1 MAAQVEVQSVEVRRT
16 VTGGR
21 LHLSP
26 LTDSSNTSPSIS
38 QSHIITPEPKKPI
51 PAPKPRLT
59 PKPFSVEKN
68 PIIRPIPAPKPHTK
82 TRPVSTHPAGYKPET
97 PCNPNPQQPVA
108 IVMPS
113 PVSSNPSLPTSTSF
127 RTSAKVNTGQTT
139 KPVAPPFKPAPPLDP
154 VDPIKPTPPLP
165 AERHKPMNQMTPMQ
179 KEASISRAKSLGFL
193 NQIDFSEAAVP
204 PRPKPR
210 GSRPRPVSAVLM
222 YNAETPPPASHLT
235 EGRPLSLDL
244 TSKFESVGLSLHPKT
259 AKSNVKES
267 PSKEEVLPPKSQQQ
281 TNSTVSLNTD
291 VKVKPLVPNEQ
302 TKICIKETEDNQQ
315 GASVKSRIN
324 LLLDSSSATET
335 VSAGQT
341 SDIPAQVQNVPETQ
355 PQVGVKQL
363 IKQLTDD
370 TTPTQSPV
378 LKPAVKPRSLPSDL
392 TKKFSSEK
400 LSDLG
405 GVSLS
410 EETEYHDINKDTQR
424 RVREVEAAAVNPTY
438 KKDLVDFQGQL
449 KRISSMTESPEAGK
463 TFSATI
469 KQSTPSVEVQ
479 TVRASLFDNI
489 VEKSSVLMVDK
500 DKGWTKAT
508 DSLSNPS
515 LRRVSSEDEG
525 TLVTATYKDS
535 VSPSPLRVNHAM
547 DTVQAVE
554 ESRAVSERI
563 LPAQREDKAMTL
575 RSRRS
580 EGNKPM
586 MEKNGLIKDEP
597 ASPMATEQQP
607 RYLRIGAFQKWATSS
622 PDSGVAN
629 EKLKESL
636 RGKETDLNKDRQR
649 EAEQEE
655 AAAAPKRLKTLQVD
669 EQPKPKA
676 TYFALTGQIQ
686 ESMSLSEVGANI
698 SSTVPYDDFAIG
710 SGQTTSQGKVSAI
723 KRNLSLNDT
732 LRNKHRDKNKD
743 IGMISHMSPRQMAA
757 SNYVHTAEKMT
768 IKTEQTKE
776 DDGKIKAFEREK
788 QRQVDIEKQAI
799 IQFSQMKEIDMQ
811 REFEKQKAY
820 EREKQSV
827 LAQHKALKNL
837 QELDFEKQR
846 DLEKPS
852 QIQLDKEKA
861 RRQELERRKQ
871 QESERQRGLEKQ
883 RQQEML
889 KQKEQEL
896 ERQRELMRLM
906 AQEKEKQRKIE
917 RELELMR
924 FREQEKARQQE
935 LNRQQELLW
944 LREQETLRQRELE
957 RQRELMLLKEQQ
969 KHRELQRQQEQL
981 KQREQE
987 MERQRE
993 LMRQKEQEKE
1003 QWREVE
1009 QERKREWE
1017 RQRQREEEMQRELD
1031 KETLL
1036 MEMQRNKHR
1045 TEELERIKE
1054 MEAEK
1059 LLDFEK
1065 RKQKEKVQQQREKEK
1080 IKQMALE
1087 QEMLRLKEI
1096 DKEREDQK
1104 RQIEREREED
1114 NMRENLKEL
1123 QRQKDLK
1130 REKLRREAET
1140 IKERERIQLMEFEI
1154 LNQTEMDS
1162 WQTESEKHKLKETME
1177 KAEAEKMRQVAKLQ
1191 EAERQRLKEMQNKE
1205 EQEKMRLE
1213 QYPLRPK
1220 MVDLDSVLRTTP
1232 PHNTGP
1238 ALRWKEPSPRDEE
1251 TYKPAILDV
1260 DSFTSHSHSSTSQ
1273 DLLLPVA
1280 SFQEDKSNFDSLLRP
1295 TYEKDITWKVPPRT
1309 SVDFTSP
1316 VWTLSPHDP
1325 WEVIPCEMTHPSNV
1339 SPEHI
1344 LHKKEQHLM
1353 ASQSQR
1359 HNKQGEPLYLDP
1371 LAQRGTTTGIHLGGV
1386 SSNAPFDQ
1394 IRLHGE
1400 PKSQADREKVWN
1412 HRRSQGSQELNR
1424 IRSRSMSRRSAPS
1437 SGALE
1442 GSVTRIR
1449 SRSAHR
1455 QQDHP
1460 SWVQQKQGEEEEE
1473 GKDSETPVGET
1484 DSQYGTWETGLRT
1497 DDSLTPATPSSES
1510 NLTPSPRNATHSS
1523 QVQPASQLDA
1533 DIFDGLQ
1540 PSSSSE
1546 LQPLAFPD
1554 APTLLLDNSA
1564 LRSKVQ
1570 LGKKR
1575 APRSRP
1581 SRAARQSE
1589 GESSENWIYKDSTG
1603 KERSEGKMDE
1613 VDSKEQTPAAE
1624 AGVQPQRVALFPGVD
1639 PLALQVQLK
1648 KRSDSDSHTNAPSPS
1663 LMSRSPKSP
1672 FLPLAARVLPPAGG
1686 KENGEEESPK
1696 WLKELKSKKRLSQY
1710 ENEN

>member
-1 MAAQVEVQSVEVRRT
+1 MAAQVEVQSGEVGRT

-38 QSHIITPEPKKPI
+38 QSHIIPEPKKPI
-51 PAPKPRLT
+51 PGPKPRLT
-59 PKPFSVEKN
+59 PKPFALEKK
-68 PIIRPIPAPKPHTK
+68 PMIRPVPAPKPHTK
-82 TRPVSTHPAGYKPET
+82 TGPVSTHPAGYKPEI

-113 PVSSNPSLPTSTSF
+113 PVSTNPSLPTSTSF

-139 KPVAPPFKPAPPLDP
+139 KPVAPPFKPAPPLEP

-179 KEASISRAKSLGFL
+179 KGASISRAKSLGFL

-222 YNAETPPPASHLT
+222 YNAETPLPASRLT

-244 TSKFESVGLSLHPKT
+244 TSKFESIGLSLHPKT

-267 PSKEEVLPPKSQQQ
+267 PPKEEVLPPKSQQQ
-281 TNSTVSLNTD
+281 TNSTVSLNSD
-291 VKVKPLVPNEQ
+291 LKVKPLVPNEQ
-302 TKICIKETEDNQQ
+302 TKIFAKETEDNQH
-315 GASVKSRIN
+315 GVSVKSRMN

-378 LKPAVKPRSLPSDL
+378 LKPAVKPRSLPLDL

-405 GVSLS
+405 SVSLS
-410 EETEYHDINKDTQR
+410 EETEYHDINKDTER
-424 RVREVEAAAVNPTY
+424 RPREVETAAVNPTY
-438 KKDLVDFQGQL
+438 KKDLVDFHGQL

-489 VEKSSVLMVDK
+489 VERSSVLMVDK
-500 DKGWTKAT
+500 GTGWTKAP
-508 DSLSNPS
+508 DSLGNPS

-525 TLVTATYKDS
+525 SLVTATYKDS

-586 MEKNGLIKDEP
+586 MEKNGLITDEP

-636 RGKETDLNKDRQR
+636 KGKEIDLNKDRQR

-669 EQPKPKA
+669 EQTKPKA
-676 TYFALTGQIQ
+676 TYFALTGQMQ
-686 ESMSLSEVGANI
+686 ESMSLLEVGANI
-698 SSTVPYDDFAIG
+698 SSSVPYDDFAIG

-743 IGMISHMSPRQMAA
+743 IGMISNISPRQMAA
-757 SNYVHTAEKMT
+757 SNYGHTAEKMT

-776 DDGKIKAFEREK
+776 DNRQNSKIKAFEREK

-799 IQFSQMKEIDMQ
+799 IQFSQMKEIDVQ
-811 REFEKQKAY
+811 REFEKQKAF

-827 LAQHKALKNL
+827 LEQHKTLKKL

-846 DLEKPS
+846 DLEKQS

-861 RRQELERRKQ
+861 RQQELGRRKQ
-871 QESERQRGLEKQ
+871 QESERQRDLEKQ

-896 ERQRELMRLM
+896 ERQREQMRLM
-906 AQEKEKQRKIE
+906 EQEKERQRKIE
-917 RELELMR
+917 REQELIR

-944 LREQETLRQRELE
+944 LREQETLRLRELE
-957 RQRELMLLKEQQ
+957 RQREFLLLKEQQ

-1003 QWREVE
+1003 QWRELE
-1009 QERKREWE
+1009 QERKRDWE

-1031 KETLL
+1031 KETFL
-1036 MEMQRNKHR
+1036 MEMQRHKHR
-1045 TEELERIKE
+1045 IEELERIKE
-1054 MEAEK
+1054 LEAEK

-1065 RKQKEKVQQQREKEK
+1065 RKQKEKVQQQQLWEKMDREKEK

-1096 DKEREDQK
+1096 DKERANQK

-1114 NMRENLKEL
+1114 NKRGNLKEL
-1123 QRQKDLK
+1123 ERQKDLK

-1162 WQTESEKHKLKETME
+1162 WQTESEKNQLKETME

-1191 EAERQRLKEMQNKE
+1191 EAERQRLKEMQKKE

-1220 MVDLDSVLRTTP
+1220 IVDLDSVLRTTP

-1238 ALRWKEPSPRDEE
+1238 ALRWKEPSPRDKE
-1251 TYKPAILDV
+1251 TYKPSNLDV
-1260 DSFTSHSHSSTSQ
+1260 DSFTSHSLPSTSQ
-1273 DLLLPVA
+1273 DLILPVA
-1280 SFQEDKSNFDSLLRP
+1280 SFQEDKSNFDSLSRP
-1295 TYEKDITWKVPPRT
+1295 TYEKDIPWKVPPRT
-1309 SVDFTSP
+1309 SVDFTRQ
-1316 VWTLSPHDP
+1316 HDP
-1325 WEVIPCEMTHPSNV
+1325 WEVIPGEMTHPSNV
-1339 SPEHI
+1339 SPERI
-1344 LHKKEQHLM
+1344 LHKKEQHLT
-1353 ASQSQR
+1353 ASQSHR
-1359 HNKQGEPLYLDP
+1359 HNKQAEPLYLDP
-1371 LAQRGTTTGIHLGGV
+1371 LTQRGTTTGLHLGEV

-1394 IRLHGE
+1394 IWLHGE
-1400 PKSQADREKVWN
+1400 LKSQANREKVRN

-1455 QQDHP
+1455 EQDHP
-1460 SWVQQKQGEEEEE
+1460 SWVQQKQGEEEDE
-1473 GKDSETPVGET
+1473 GKDSETPAGET

-1497 DDSLTPATPSSES
+1497 DDSSES
-1510 NLTPSPRNATHSS
+1510 NLTPSPRNATPSS

-1546 LQPLAFPD
+1546 HQPLAFPD
-1554 APTLLLDNSA
+1554 TPTPLLDNSA

-1589 GESSENWIYKDSTG
+1589 GESSENWIYKDSTE
-1603 KERSEGKMDE
+1603 ERSEGRMDE
-1613 VDSKEQTPAAE
+1613 VESKESKEQTRAAE
-1624 AGVQPQRVALFPGVD
+1624 GAGQSQRVALFPGVD

-1648 KRSDSDSHTNAPSPS
+1648 KRSDSDTLTNAPSPS
-1663 LMSRSPKSP
+1663 LISRSPKSP
-1672 FLPLAARVLPPAGG
+1672 FLPRAARVLPPAGG